1 MLRPNIT
8 KLRQCEIQK
17 NKQLLVQQ
25 TYNMKI
31 NNRKIYLVTYQSATH
46 SPTTVSFF
54 KYLFLKINK
63 KFQALTKG

>member
-25 TYNMKI
+25 TYNIKI
-31 NNRKIYLVTYQSATH
+31 NNSKVYLVTYQSATH
-46 SPTTVSFF
+46 SSATVSFL